1 MNIFSFLDGMQIYQA
16 IILVVG
22 LVLLVIEMFTPGL
35 GVSGGLGLVLL
46 VVGIILTA
54 STPFEALV
62 MVIILLVIIGVALA
76 VVLQSAAKGRLSKTL
91 VLNKTLDKKSG
102 YIGNDDLEHFI
113 GKEGRTLTAL
123 RPAGTADFDGVRLDV
138 VSEGD
143 YISRDTKIKVIEVA
157 GRRIVVRV
165 V

>member
-54 STPFEALV
+54 STPFAFKSLAISVAKALE
-62 MVIILLVIIGVALA
+62 LA
-76 VVLQSAAKGRLSKTL
+76 TEVPFPTVV
-91 VLNKTLDKKSG
+91 
-102 YIGNDDLEHFI
+102 
-113 GKEGRTLTAL
+113 
-123 RPAGTADFDGVRLDV
+123 
-138 VSEGD
+138 
-143 YISRDTKIKVIEVA
+143 
-157 GRRIVVRV
+157 
-165 V
+165 